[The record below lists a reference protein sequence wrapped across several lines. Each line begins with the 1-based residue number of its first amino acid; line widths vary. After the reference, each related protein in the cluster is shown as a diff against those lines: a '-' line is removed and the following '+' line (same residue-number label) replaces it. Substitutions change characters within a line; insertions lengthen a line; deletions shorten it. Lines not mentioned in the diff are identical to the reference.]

1 MSTDPKICYYMKVV
15 RAMPPVVTK
24 TLTYNEETEVL
35 GAVYTAV
42 AYYKLMAKS
51 SIDNKEYWNER
62 AEVVHQ
68 IADKLNQEMRNDAYG
83 LQNNA

>member
-1 MSTDPKICYYMKVV
+1 MKVV

-42 AYYKLMAKS
+42 AYYKLMAKVPLIIK
-51 SIDNKEYWNER
+51 SIGTNVLR
-62 AEVVHQ
+62 
-68 IADKLNQEMRNDAYG
+68 
-83 LQNNA
+83 

>member
-1 MSTDPKICYYMKVV
+1 M
-15 RAMPPVVTK
+15 VTK
-24 TLTYNEETEVL
+24 TLTFNEETEVL

-51 SIDNKEYWNER
+51 SIDHKTYWNDR
-62 AEVVHQ
+62 AEQIHK

-83 LQNNA
+83 VDPNA

>member
-1 MSTDPKICYYMKVV
+1 MSTDPKSCYINRVV
-15 RAMPPVVTK
+15 RVLPVVTK
-24 TLTYNEETEVL
+24 TLTFNEETEVL

-51 SIDNKEYWNER
+51 SVDNTTYWNDR
-62 AEVVHQ
+62 AEQIHK

-83 LQNNA
+83 VDPNA